1 MATGGAIG
9 RGPAAGGS
17 VSPPAARAAP
27 RLTLRQRESLAALAS
42 LLPAFLLVG
51 VVVWWPTAQAF
62 ARSVTD
68 WNGMTAR
75 LVGLANYRAILGSNE
90 FWTALRTNVV
100 FALAIPGI
108 LVVCLVVAVLLF
120 EQVPGWRFFR
130 SVYYVPTILSAAVV
144 GMLMR
149 ILFATNGPVNNL
161 LGRAGLASLQL
172 PWLSTVPTA
181 FVVLI
186 FVFYWQT
193 LGQGV
198 LIFLAAL
205 SAVPQDLIE
214 AATLE
219 GAGWWQRL
227 VGVIIPQLVPAIAYF
242 VVFNLVWAFVGLF
255 AIVYTVTGGGP
266 GYGTTS
272 VDLYI
277 YRKAFEQGQLGY
289 ASALSVVLFL
299 IVLVISAAQVRLFD
313 RYTTAD

>member
-1 MATGGAIG
+1 MAADGAIG
-9 RGPAAGGS
+9 SGSAAGGA
-17 VSPPAARAAP
+17 SPPAALP
-27 RLTLRQRESLAALAS
+27 VSRLTLRQREALAALVS
-42 LLPAFLLVG
+42 VLPAFLLVG
-51 VVVWWPTAQAF
+51 VVVCWPTAQAF
-62 ARSVTD
+62 AHSVTD
-68 WNGMTAR
+68 WNGASAAW
-75 LVGLANYRAILGSNE
+75 VGLDNFRAILGSDE

-108 LVVCLVVAVLLF
+108 LLVCLVAAVLLF

-130 SVYYVPTILSAAVV
+130 SVYYLPTILSAAVV
-144 GMLMR
+144 GLLMR
-149 ILFATNGPVNNL
+149 IMFATNGPVNGVL
-161 LGRAGLASLQL
+161 AKVGLGALQQ

-205 SAVPQDLIE
+205 AAVPQDLLE

-227 VGVIIPQLVPAIAYF
+227 TGVIVPQLVPAIAYF
-242 VVFNLVWAFVGLF
+242 VIFNLVWAFVGLF
-255 AIVYTVTGGGP
+255 AIVYTVTNGGP

-277 YRKAFEQGQLGY
+277 YRKGFEQGELGY
-289 ASALSVVLFL
+289 ASALSVILFL